1 VRLVGSVVP
10 FFASTSQ
17 TPPASPWCSVSQLCH
32 ARASGTVN
40 IGESAATR
48 LSLHERVVYV
58 LQPSLRLS
66 NGPVRRVPGAL
77 HENQVHH
84 AITSNC
90 YVRLE
95 NWRP

>member
-1 VRLVGSVVP
+1 M
-10 FFASTSQ
+10 
-17 TPPASPWCSVSQLCH
+17 SQLCH

-40 IGESAATR
+40 TGESAATR
-48 LSLHERVVYV
+48 LSLHQRVVYV

-77 HENQVHH
+77 HENQVHD

-95 NWRP
+95 NWRPLSRKPLIATATARRRCLPGGA